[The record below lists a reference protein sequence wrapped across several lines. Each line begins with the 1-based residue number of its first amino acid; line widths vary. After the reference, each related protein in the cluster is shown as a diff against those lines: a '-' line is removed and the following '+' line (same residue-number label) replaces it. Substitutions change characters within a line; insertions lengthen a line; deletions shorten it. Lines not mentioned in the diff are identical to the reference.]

1 MALFYG
7 TGFPYKPLRNILLL
21 SKPVVKNNIYVEE
34 IVTLFKAY
42 NPEVEVSGE
51 SVISFLE
58 GVGMWAPSA
67 QKLLNE
73 NGIKD
78 PVAGEWYSQQAYL
91 NGFKQVAQKTGPAV
105 LRNIGRT
112 VPEHAKWPP
121 QINSIESGLSS
132 INVAYHMNH
141 RKGNI
146 GNYTA
151 TKVNPK
157 LITMVCD
164 DPYPD
169 SFDFGLIEY
178 VAKKFS
184 KPGERVAVKID
195 ESKPQR
201 DKGAESTTYI
211 VEW

>member
-1 MALFYG
+1 M
-7 TGFPYKPLRNILLL
+7 T
-21 SKPVVKNNIYVEE
+21 V
-34 IVTLFKAY
+34 FKAY
-42 NPEVEVSGE
+42 DPAVEVSGE
-51 SVISFLE
+51 SVLSFID

-67 QKLLNE
+67 QKLLTE
-73 NGIKD
+73 TGIKD
-78 PVAGEWYSQQAYL
+78 PKSGQWYSQQLFL
-91 NGFKQVAQKTGPAV
+91 NGFKKAAQMTGPAV
-105 LRNIGRT
+105 LRNIGRSI
-112 VPEHAKWPP
+112 PEHAKWPP
-121 QINSIESGLSS
+121 QVNSIETGLGS

-141 RKGNI
+141 RKGEI

-157 LITMVCD
+157 SMMVVCD
-164 DPYPD
+164 NPYPD
-169 SFDFGLIEY
+169 NIDFGLIEY

-184 KPGERVAVKID
+184 KPGERVMVKID